1 MASRRII
8 KELND
13 LKKDDSANN
22 PFNAGPVAEDLFNWK
37 ATITGPAD
45 SPYSGGLFL
54 VAIRFPPDY
63 PFKPPKV
70 ILKTEIFHPN
80 IDEYGNIYLDILK
93 EKWSPAITISKVL
106 VSICLLLSNPNAD
119 EPLIPE
125 IGNMYKTD
133 RAKYESNARGW
144 TRIHAM
150 G

>member
-22 PFNAGPVAEDLFNWK
+22 PFNAAPVAEDLFNWK
-37 ATITGPAD
+37 ATITGPPH

-54 VAIRFPPDY
+54 VAIRFSPDY

-70 ILKTEIFHPN
+70 TLKTEIFHPN
-80 IDEYGNIYLDILK
+80 IDEYGNICLDIL
-93 EKWSPAITISKVL
+93 EERWSPAITISKVL
-106 VSICLLLSNPNAD
+106 ASICLLMSNPNAD
-119 EPLIPE
+119 EPLVPE